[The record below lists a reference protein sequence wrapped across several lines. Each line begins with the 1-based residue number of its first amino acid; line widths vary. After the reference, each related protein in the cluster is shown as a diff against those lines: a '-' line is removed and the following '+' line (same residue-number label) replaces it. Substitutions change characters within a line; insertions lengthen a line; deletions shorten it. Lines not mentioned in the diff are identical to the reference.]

1 MLAAGLLLAGCAP
14 PLAMQDPFMDPFSRT
29 ANGIE
34 QRVSGLV
41 AEGRARQAA
50 GRGCNRTPHDACP
63 PRPAVPPRADP
74 RAVKTVEDWES
85 GNLKRPAG
93 EVAPDSL

>member
-1 MLAAGLLLAGCAP
+1 MNYMIFTRHP
-14 PLAMQDPFMDPFSRT
+14 RSRIHDRRPVPAMP
-29 ANGIE
+29 
-34 QRVSGLV
+34 
-41 AEGRARQAA
+41 